1 VAPATP
7 GYDAFDSALLKP
19 GGKGATTRALK
30 CEFGDGQ
37 FSASVTLI
45 NEDRGSMG
53 DAIRMLRGSI
63 STNPVQVGITGSIQD
78 ANRTLP
84 IDRTVTAQLA
94 VNAWTALPIASGLR
108 GPGRITLD
116 ATNESP
122 HYTGVVVG
130 VIRTATS

>member
-1 VAPATP
+1 MAR
-7 GYDAFDSALLKP
+7 
-19 GGKGATTRALK
+19 GATRLAAQRRRGAQGFEILSR
-30 CEFGDGQ
+30 EIPEYLFLG
-37 FSASVTLI
+37 SASVTVI

-63 STNPVQVGITGSIQD
+63 STNPVVVSFIGSIQD
-78 ANRTLP
+78 ANGPHP
-84 IDRTVTAQLA
+84 INRTVTAQLA
-94 VNAWTALPIASGLR
+94 VNAWTRLPIASGLR